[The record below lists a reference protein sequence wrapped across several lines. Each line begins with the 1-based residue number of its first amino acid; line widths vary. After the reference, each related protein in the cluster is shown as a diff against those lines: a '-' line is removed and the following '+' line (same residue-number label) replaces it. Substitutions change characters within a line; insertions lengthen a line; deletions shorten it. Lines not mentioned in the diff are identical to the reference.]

1 VEGEPMT
8 AAQPEN
14 LDLGDIDLRSEL
26 VLLIADLT
34 AGHDGARD
42 LATEHLDDGT
52 GYCGTCS
59 PAAGAGRIT
68 WPCTL
73 FRIGVG
79 AAELQRRRKLA
90 S

>member
-1 VEGEPMT
+1 VS
-8 AAQPEN
+8 AVQPEN
-14 LDLGDIDLRSEL
+14 LDPGNLALGEIDLRSEL
-26 VLLIADLT
+26 VLLIADLA

-42 LATEHLDDGT
+42 LAAEHLDDGT

-59 PAAGAGRIT
+59 PAAGAGRTT

-73 FRIGVG
+73 FRVSLG